1 MLDVAVGAV
10 LGRGRP
16 PGQGQPDPDPEPAGR
31 SRTDLERAVQGG
43 DALPHTEQSEA
54 GARGSG
60 AWASGVQHLDL
71 GEPVRGRPVDA
82 QDDGRSRCRRV
93 PADVVEGLL
102 DGAVERETDRR
113 PEVRRRIRRVG
124 HDGVG
129 DVESVGAQLVH
140 EAGNGVDG
148 GFGGATGLG
157 GGAVS
162 LAQRAE
168 EGAHLGHRLA
178 RRRLHRRERRRG
190 GLGVDVEDAA
200 RRRRLDP
207 HHGHVVGDDVV
218 QLTGD
223 AEALLDDG
231 VLLELGRLGTQR
243 RGLGGEAGA
252 PTGGVPGGLATEDGA
267 AEVGDVD
274 EERVGHR
281 RDDRVDGAAG
291 PAGVGDV
298 LVDLGDGAAE
308 EELVG
313 QPAEHQQ
320 QDAGDDHQGDPAVAG
335 PRHGAEQREEVQAL
349 DRQLHGDVGH
359 PEPDHEERQ
368 RRHDDRPERPP
379 TPERDGCGH
388 RGETEVLL
396 PDRYVG
402 TQTATAAQHLEAD
415 GGQREQDQGDG
426 GVAAL
431 GDSGGPPHPF
441 GVEREE
447 VRDPH
452 TPCRHDSSVGRRR
465 P

>member
-1 MLDVAVGAV
+1 MAVADDADGVHELLRLGV
-10 LGRGRP
+10 L
-16 PGQGQPDPDPEPAGR
+16 QEEPARAGAQGVHEVVVTVEGRQDDDLREVARDDLPGRLDPVGTRHLHVHQHDVRRQPSDHLDGGGTVAGLADDLEVRFDAEDHREARTDQRLVVDDDDAQDLRTGLRHRVESAGSGVRDGSTCSACLTCSAWSTFSTFSTSRSARSSAVVDLLARGSRTRTRNPPVARGPISSEPSREATR
-31 SRTDLERAVQGG
+31 SRIPQ
-43 DALPHTEQSEA
+43 QSEA
-54 GARGSG
+54 GAGGSG

-129 DVESVGAQLVH
+129 DVESVGAQLVD

-157 GGAVS
+157 GGAVP

-178 RRRLHRRERRRG
+178 RRRLHRGERRRG

-252 PTGGVPGGLATEDGA
+252 PTGGGPGGL
-267 AEVGDVD
+267 
-274 EERVGHR
+274 
-281 RDDRVDGAAG
+281 
-291 PAGVGDV
+291 P
-298 LVDLGDGAAE
+298 
-308 EELVG
+308 
-313 QPAEHQQ
+313 
-320 QDAGDDHQGDPAVAG
+320 
-335 PRHGAEQREEVQAL
+335 PRTA
-349 DRQLHGDVGH
+349 
-359 PEPDHEERQ
+359 
-368 RRHDDRPERPP
+368 PP
-379 TPERDGCGH
+379 K
-388 RGETEVLL
+388 
-396 PDRYVG
+396 
-402 TQTATAAQHLEAD
+402 
-415 GGQREQDQGDG
+415 
-426 GVAAL
+426 
-431 GDSGGPPHPF
+431 
-441 GVEREE
+441 
-447 VRDPH
+447 
-452 TPCRHDSSVGRRR
+452 
-465 P
+465 